1 MTATV
6 AGRAIRSGTLSRQR
20 VRQGWVLGPVLLTVV
35 VLVAATLFYVW
46 CRLQAVRVG
55 YEQSRTA
62 ETLQQMEKVN
72 EELRGE
78 VARLKSPERIE
89 RLARE
94 RLGLKYPS
102 PEQIRIL
109 DPWGE

>member
-20 VRQGWVLGPVLLTVV
+20 VRQGRVLGPVLLTVV
-35 VLVAATLFYVW
+35 VLVAASLFYVW

-78 VARLKSPERIE
+78 AARLKSPERIE

-109 DPWGE
+109 DPSGE